1 MDENRIRILFDRLSQ
16 GNYSQQDIQEL
27 DEWYHNL
34 NTGGENLKK
43 WFAEVGGE
51 EMLADQFYTSF
62 GQRLEK
68 ANQKRNSYTILKIA
82 AILTILIGIGLTIYL
97 SQQEQQQ
104 IVAKKLINQINPAQ
118 RMARLTLADGSTV
131 NVKDLASGTT
141 QLAGAMLEKT
151 SDGRLIYKIN
161 DQQSDNGIKY
171 NTITTPRAGQFEVIL
186 PDGTHVWLN
195 AASSLKFPLKFK
207 GTERLVTLQGEGYFE
222 VAHNK
227 KMPFKVLS
235 GIQTVTVL
243 GTHFNIKAYLG
254 EENISTTL
262 FEGSVNVKNNKT
274 AEHTLLKPGRQ
285 ADLNVNKSGITV
297 SNADLDQALSWKNG
311 YFIFE
316 NQDVKTIMTLISRWY
331 DVDVEYHITSAER
344 FGGTFSRS
352 SDLKELLKNLESL
365 GKTRFQLKERKVI
378 VSN

>member
-1 MDENRIRILFDRLSQ
+1 MDENRIRILFERVRN

-27 DEWYHNL
+27 NEWYHNL
-34 NTGGENLKK
+34 NAGGQNLKK
-43 WFAEVGGE
+43 WFAEAGGE
-51 EMLADQFYTSF
+51 EMLADRLYDSF
-62 GQRLEK
+62 GERLEK
-68 ANQKRNSYTILKIA
+68 DNRKFNFSKLIKAA
-82 AILTILIGIGLTIYL
+82 AILTVLVGIGLAIYL
-97 SQQEQQQ
+97 SQQKSQQM
-104 IVAKKLINQINPAQ
+104 VAKKSIIPINPAQ
-118 RMARLTLADGSTV
+118 KTARLTLDDGSMV
-131 NVKDLASGTT
+131 NVKDLAQGTT
-141 QLAGAMLEKT
+141 KLAGAMLEKT
-151 SDGRLIYKIN
+151 ADGSLIYKIN
-161 DQQSDNGIKY
+161 GLQYGKEVRY

-195 AASSLKFPLKFK
+195 AASSLKFPLKFQ
-207 GTERLVTLQGEGYFE
+207 GTERVVTLQGEGYFE
-222 VAHNK
+222 VARNA

-243 GTHFNIKAYLG
+243 GTHFNIKAYQG
-254 EENISTTL
+254 EQNISTTL

-274 AEHTLLKPGRQ
+274 AEYTLLKPGHQ
-285 ADLNVNKSGITV
+285 ADLNVNNSGITV

-316 NQDVKTIMTLISRWY
+316 NQDVKAIMTLISRWY

-352 SDLKELLKNLESL
+352 TDLKELLKNLESL